1 MAQLGAL
8 ISFQAGT
15 PAVANDVN
23 YNFNLIRTFI
33 NSANFG
39 VDNITGTLASRS
51 GSPILTI
58 NQISEPFS
66 PLYIIN
72 SQNKSGIQID
82 QQVNLDPNHGVIFI
96 NDTATQSNT
105 TSAGLLMYLSNASI
119 NPAIL
124 IKHGGSGGAETFK
137 LTKLALSLFDGVLE
151 VDSQGVLSSNDIFAD
166 GKIVAKNST
175 VEYEVNPQLFSAG
188 SLNNN
193 DAKQIN
199 WNNGPVQE
207 LTLNTSGSVSLS
219 FINPSL
225 GGVYLLK
232 ITRGATLNGTLS
244 WPASVKWGVSGAPV
258 LSSAATKVD
267 LISFVYDGTNYY
279 GTYSLGY

>member
-105 TSAGLLMYLSNASI
+105 TSAGLLMYLSNASV

-232 ITRGATLNGTLS
+232 ITRGATLNGALS

>member
-39 VDNITGTLASRS
+39 VDNITGTLSSRS

-105 TSAGLLMYLSNASI
+105 TSAGLLMYLSNASV

-124 IKHGGSGGAETFK
+124 IKHGGSGGTETFK